1 MFLGRRS
8 TSTYSGA
15 TTMRW
20 IAGDGGGLEDASAPV
35 GVADLMKSACDGH
48 ETVCVSSNR
57 LTVSSR

>member
-8 TSTYSGA
+8 ASTYSGA

-35 GVADLMKSACDGH
+35 GVADLMRQQRVVVMKRF
-48 ETVCVSSNR
+48 V
-57 LTVSSR
+57 